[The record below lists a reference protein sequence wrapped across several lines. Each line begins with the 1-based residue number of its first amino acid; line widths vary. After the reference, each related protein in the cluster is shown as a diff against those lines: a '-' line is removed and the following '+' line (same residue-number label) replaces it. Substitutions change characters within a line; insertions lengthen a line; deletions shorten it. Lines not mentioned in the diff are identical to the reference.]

1 MRMCVHMFERL
12 LACVFIKD
20 LQQKNK
26 EFNSLKYKPKTP
38 YTNISRTNE
47 SCQ

>member
-26 EFNSLKYKPKTP
+26 EFNSLKYKPKTT
-38 YTNISRTNE
+38 YANISRINE
-47 SCQ
+47 SWQ